1 MSSEKCNVQSER
13 FQRMSVYT
21 LHADLNT
28 VIIKSYKVVCFNLNV
43 SKKAAFLYLK
53 KKITFN
59 ASKSVT

>member
-28 VIIKSYKVVCFNLNV
+28 IIIKSYKVVCFNLNV
-43 SKKAAFLYLK
+43 SKKAAFLY
-53 KKITFN
+53 F
-59 ASKSVT
+59 